1 MDKKID
7 LSQFRE
13 KFVREAR
20 DRIGRINGAMV
31 YLEKNPG
38 DAKLEG
44 DILREAHT
52 LKGASKMMGFAKI
65 SALAHQFEEALT
77 RRKDRKIASNQ
88 DLTDALFLTLDAVSR
103 LVASLS
109 DTNREAIDVE
119 DVLERLRVAQVPL
132 DEAASKPAA
141 PAAPAPGAP
150 QPPKGAAATPSV
162 AAPPEA
168 PPSADFQSAAPA
180 RDAGQGGIRVEPEK
194 LEQLST
200 LVTNVVG
207 YHLRHVELQDRIGE
221 LGRKYR
227 RMSAELHSVIRDA
240 AAQGL
245 VPEALMSRIGP
256 ILGGEKNGFNEIDG
270 MLADFHRK
278 RSELSGAMSHALED
292 IRTELLSVR
301 MVPLTPIFES
311 FQRSVRD
318 LARELGKNVDF
329 LIRGGKT
336 EIDRKVADAISEPL
350 VHLLRNAVDHGI
362 EAPDQRSA
370 AKKAAKGR
378 IVVTATPKKGRVVIE
393 IEDDGKG
400 IDLQE
405 IREAAIKK
413 GLIAEKAAYRLDD
426 REILSFIF
434 RTGFSTAKT
443 MTDISGRGIGMDVVR
458 MVAEKFNGTVEVFST
473 LGQGTRVVLELPLS
487 MAVSRILLFEVAD
500 QYFGLPIV
508 YSEGV
513 IRIPDAEIAVVEGKR
528 TFNHNGDAV
537 PVVWLSSLLGLGR
550 PDASGTHMAIMVR
563 HSQRRMAL
571 VVDRIDGECEVV
583 VRDLGKF
590 LGKIQLFMGST
601 ILGTGE
607 VALLLDVYDIIT
619 AVRMRPEGAPP
630 EAEAAAAAS
639 RKRAAVLVVDDSLL
653 SREMQARVL
662 TAAGFSVETA
672 AGAEAALARLAKES
686 FDLVIS
692 EARMEGADGIELLSR
707 IRGSAAGKDVPVVM
721 LVSRERAADRMRA
734 IAAGAQECLD
744 KESFGADTVVPVVE
758 RLTGGRRD

>member
-1 MDKKID
+1 MTDRKID
-7 LSQFRE
+7 LSQFRD

-20 DRIGRINGAMV
+20 ERVARINGAMV

-52 LKGASKMMGFAKI
+52 LKGAAKMMGFAKI

-77 RRKDRKIASNQ
+77 RRKDRKIAANQ

-103 LVASLS
+103 LVASLA
-109 DTNREAIDVE
+109 DTNREAIDVDE
-119 DVLERLRVAQVPL
+119 VLDRLRAAQISTEEGGTV
-132 DEAASKPAA
+132 KA
-141 PAAPAPGAP
+141 PPAPVASQPAQQP
-150 QPPKGAAATPSV
+150 QKTGV
-162 AAPPEA
+162 VPPEA
-168 PPSADFQSAAPA
+168 PP
-180 RDAGQGGIRVEPEK
+180 AGPRLEFPPPSSHDSGQQGGIRVEPEK

-207 YHLRHVELQDRIGE
+207 HHLRQVELQEKIGD
-221 LGRKYR
+221 LGRRYR
-227 RMSAELHSVIRDA
+227 RMTAGLQSAIRDA

-245 VPEALMSRIGP
+245 VPEAFMARIEP
-256 ILGGEKNGFNEIDG
+256 LLVGGKNSFQEMDG
-270 MLADFHRK
+270 QIADFHRK
-278 RSELSGAMSHALED
+278 ESELSGAMAHTLED

-318 LARELGKNVDF
+318 LCRELGKDVDF
-329 LIRGGKT
+329 LVRGGKT

-350 VHLLRNAVDHGI
+350 VHLIRNAIDHGI
-362 EAPDQRSA
+362 ETAEQRA
-370 AKKAAKGR
+370 DGKKSPKGR
-378 IVVTATPKKGRVVIE
+378 IVVSATPKKGRVVIE
-393 IEDDGKG
+393 VEDDGRG

-405 IREAAIKK
+405 IREVAIKK
-413 GLIAEKAAYRLDD
+413 GMIAEKAAYRLDD
-426 REILSFIF
+426 REILAFIF

-458 MVAEKFNGTVEVFST
+458 TVAEKFNGTVEVFSI

-487 MAVSRILLFEVAD
+487 MAVSRILLFEVAG

-513 IRIPDAEIAVVEGKR
+513 LRIPDNEIATVEGKR
-528 TFNHNGDAV
+528 IFHHGNEAV
-537 PVVWLSSLLGLGR
+537 PVVWLSSLLGLER
-550 PDASGTHMAIMVR
+550 PKASVNHMAIMVR

-571 VVDRIDGECEVV
+571 IVDRVEGECEVV

-590 LGKIQLFMGST
+590 LGKIQLFIGST

-607 VALLLDVYDIIT
+607 VALLLDVYDIMT

-630 EAEAAAAAS
+630 EAGEAGG
-639 RKRAAVLVVDDSLL
+639 RKGRRLLVVDDSLL

-662 TAAGFSVETA
+662 TAAGFTVETA
-672 AGAEAALARLAKES
+672 SGGQAAIERLSRES
-686 FDLVIS
+686 FDLVLS
-692 EARMEGADGIELLSR
+692 EAHMEGIDGVELLSQ
-707 IRGSAAGKDVPVVM
+707 IRKEGQHRETPVILV
-721 LVSRERAADRMRA
+721 VSRDRAADRLRA
-734 IAAGAQECLD
+734 MAAGAQECVE
-744 KESFGADTVVPVVE
+744 KEDFRAETVVPMIE
-758 RLTGGRRD
+758 RLMSRRRA

>member
-1 MDKKID
+1 MERKID

-20 DRIGRINGAMV
+20 ERIGRINGAMV

-77 RRKDRKIASNQ
+77 RRKERKVAANQ
-88 DLTDALFLTLDAVSR
+88 DLTDALFLTLDTISR

-109 DTNREAIDVE
+109 DSNREAIDVD
-119 DVLERLRVAQVPL
+119 DVLDRLRVAQVPA
-132 DEAASKPAA
+132 EESAPKSPQAAAPPPPKPAGPPAA
-141 PAAPAPGAP
+141 PPPAAASPAPRYDAR
-150 QPPKGAAATPSV
+150 
-162 AAPPEA
+162 PPEV
-168 PPSADFQSAAPA
+168 SDS
-180 RDAGQGGIRVEPEK
+180 GQGGIRVEPEK

-207 YHLRHVELQDRIGE
+207 HHLRQVELQEKIGE
-221 LGRKYR
+221 LGRRYR
-227 RMSAELHSVIRDA
+227 RMASALTAAILDGASQGMVSEAFLSRLGALYGDGRNVFQEMDGQIAEL
-240 AAQGL
+240 
-245 VPEALMSRIGP
+245 
-256 ILGGEKNGFNEIDG
+256 K
-270 MLADFHRK
+270 RK
-278 RSELSGAMSHALED
+278 ESELSGALSHTLED
-292 IRTELLSVR
+292 IRSELLSVR
-301 MVPLTPIFES
+301 MVPLAPIFES

-318 LARELGKNVDF
+318 LARELGKDVE
-329 LIRGGKT
+329 LVIRGGKT
-336 EIDRKVADAISEPL
+336 EIDRKVADSLSEPL
-350 VHLLRNAVDHGI
+350 VHLLRNAVDHGV
-362 EAPDQRSA
+362 ELPDQRKL
-370 AKKAAKGR
+370 AKKGAKGR
-378 IVVTATPKKGRVVIE
+378 ITISATPKKGRVVIE
-393 IEDDGKG
+393 VEDDGRG

-405 IREAAIKK
+405 IRETAIRK
-413 GLIAEKAAYRLDD
+413 GLITEKAAFRLDD

-458 MVAEKFNGTVEVFST
+458 MAAEKFNGTVEVFST

-513 IRIPDAEIAVVEGKR
+513 VRIPDSGISTVEGKR
-528 TFNHNGDAV
+528 TFRYGDSAV
-537 PVVWLSSLLGLGR
+537 PVVWLSSLLGLGK
-550 PDASGTHMAIMVR
+550 PKAAGEHLAILIR
-563 HSQRRMAL
+563 HSQRRMAI
-571 VVDRIDGECEVV
+571 VIDRVEGECEVV

-601 ILGTGE
+601 ILGTGD
-607 VALLLDVYDIIT
+607 VALLLDVYDLLT

-630 EAEAAAAAS
+630 EATRAGD
-639 RKRAAVLVVDDSLL
+639 RKGGGSVLVVDDSLL

-662 TAAGFSVETA
+662 VAAGFTVETA
-672 AGAEAALARLAKES
+672 SGAEAAIERLGREP
-686 FDLVIS
+686 FDLVVA
-692 EARMEGADGIELLSR
+692 EAHMEGVDGIELATRIRKDGARKSIPVVLVLSR
-707 IRGSAAGKDVPVVM
+707 DREADRIRAMAAGV
-721 LVSRERAADRMRA
+721 
-734 IAAGAQECLD
+734 QECVE
-744 KESFGADTVVPVVE
+744 KESFSAGTVVPLID
-758 RLTGGRRD
+758 RLLAKGVH